1 MYDAGVEKIKMKIQL
16 DSPTNV
22 SLQMDGWTAAHHGYM
37 GGILGRV
44 NSVNFSRQV
53 LIMIMVQ

>member
-1 MYDAGVEKIKMKIQL
+1 MYEAGVDKVRNKIQV
-16 DSPTNV
+16 DAPPHV

-53 LIMIMVQ
+53 LIMIMVH

>member
-1 MYDAGVEKIKMKIQL
+1 MYEAGVDKVHNKIQV
-16 DSPTNV
+16 DAPSHV

-44 NSVNFSRQV
+44 NSVNFSRQL
-53 LIMIMVQ
+53 LIMIMVH

>member
-1 MYDAGVEKIKMKIQL
+1 MYEVGVEKVHTKIRV
-16 DSPTNV
+16 DAPNHV

-44 NSVNFSRQV
+44 NGVNLSRQYY
-53 LIMIMVQ
+53 